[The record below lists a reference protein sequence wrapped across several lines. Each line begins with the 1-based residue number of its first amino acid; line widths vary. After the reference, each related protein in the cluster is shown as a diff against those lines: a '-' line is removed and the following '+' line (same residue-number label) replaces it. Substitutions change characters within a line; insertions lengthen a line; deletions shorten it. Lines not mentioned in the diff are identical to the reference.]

1 MPDGGGE
8 SARDAA
14 EVLER
19 RGGEL
24 LGVGGVAGY
33 GVGRTPDGREAIVV
47 YLTDTAARAAL
58 PESLDGLPVLAVV
71 TGPVQALS

>member
-1 MPDGGGE
+1 MPDEGGE
-8 SARDAA
+8 SACDAE

-33 GVGRTPDGREAIVV
+33 GVGRTPDGRDAIVV
-47 YLTDTAARAAL
+47 YLTDTAARAAI
-58 PESLDGLPVLAVV
+58 PPSLDGLPVLTVV
-71 TGPVQALS
+71 IGSVQALS